1 MQLPKIDLPIYEMIL
16 PSTGEKI
23 KFRSFTVKEEKILL
37 IAKESKDSDQNM
49 LAIKQILNNC
59 LIDKKVED
67 LSIFDIEY
75 LLLMIRGKSVNNTAE
90 FIIVDPETSEEVKLK
105 MNIDNVTIN
114 RDPRHSNKIQLN
126 DEYIMFMKYPNI
138 EMFKAFFDSE
148 KIKDPLVYYDVMVSC
163 IDKIVSE
170 ENVYKFSDF
179 SKEEIDNFMENLE
192 SDVIERIKVFF
203 ETMPKLRHEIKY
215 MNKNGNEK
223 TFVIEG
229 TDSFFI

>member
-105 MNIDNVTIN
+105 MIIDNVTIN

-215 MNKNGNEK
+215 TNKNGNEK

>member
-67 LSIFDIEY
+67 LAIFDIEY

-105 MNIDNVTIN
+105 MNIDNVSIN
-114 RDPRHSNKIQLN
+114 KDPRHSNKIQLN
-126 DEYIMFMKYPNI
+126 DDYIMFMKYPNI

-170 ENVYKFSDF
+170 ETVYKFSDF

-215 MNKNGNEK
+215 TNKNGNEK

>member
-215 MNKNGNEK
+215 TNKNGNEK